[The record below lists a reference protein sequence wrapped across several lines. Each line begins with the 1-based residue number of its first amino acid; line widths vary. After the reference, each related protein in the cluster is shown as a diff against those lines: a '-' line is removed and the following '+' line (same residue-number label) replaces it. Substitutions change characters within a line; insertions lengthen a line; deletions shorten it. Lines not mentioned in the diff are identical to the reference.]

1 MTDKEKNLA
10 IFNEMLKNAQEQFEN
25 EKYEVGTYTI
35 QQLASGG
42 LNHKE
47 YVERT
52 YRIEVDTFSCE
63 YTERTAYQLLQQFAR
78 LAGVKCP
85 PFTKESEETPICTFT
100 MDVPKEA
107 KHLANFVATD
117 NYNKEVH
124 PMLCNIFVDVFNETL
139 CASNGHLLKTMHVE
153 ISDMKG
159 EIKSRSYV
167 AITAKDIKKICG
179 RCEVAVYKDYDG
191 IITEITDAKGVKY
204 VFKDSNRRYPDYFSV
219 YPKVSKKGYV
229 KLTKDEAKRF
239 AKWLRKSDEEVGIVI
254 NGMELKATREGNA
267 TTFAL
272 ESNDAQCEMET
283 AFKSRSLKTVC
294 ESGWDGGIWFTGS
307 LQAALFDCDK
317 ADVTLIMPNYS
328 YNMQHLTDAIEERNI
343 PALERKAVLANEKA
357 EEDKSLAPTEKAAEI
372 EKEAAKTES
381 VAPVAKSEKKQR
393 TSKYAIRTTDGRQ
406 LREAFTFF
414 EVNALKYAVAELPKE
429 IAGTPKFT
437 FGADT
442 FTVLLS
448 DDDRLTLRRESN
460 GKLLEVLKGKTAAP
474 RRPSAERMEA
484 FAHEYGITV
493 NTAWAMWE
501 ANRIKVA

>member
-10 IFNEMLKNAQEQFEN
+10 IFNEMLKNAQEQFNAECYN
-25 EKYEVGTYTI
+25 VGSYTI
-35 QQLASGG
+35 QQLAGG
-42 LNHKE
+42 KLGHKE
-47 YVERT
+47 YVERK

-63 YTERTAYQLLQQFAR
+63 YTERSAYQLLQQFAR

-85 PFTKESEETPICTFT
+85 TFTKESEETPICTFT

-107 KHLANFVATD
+107 KHLANFLDT
-117 NYNKEVH
+117 K
-124 PMLCNIFVDVFNETL
+124 NINESLHNVFVDVANETL
-139 CASNGHLLKTMHVE
+139 CATDAHLLKTMHVE

-159 EIKSRSYV
+159 ELKSGSYV

-179 RCEVAVYKDYDG
+179 RCEVAVYKDYDD
-191 IITEITDAKGVKY
+191 ITTEITDAKGVKY
-204 VFKDSNRRYPDYFSV
+204 TFKDSNRRYPNYFRV

-254 NGMELKATREGNA
+254 DGVELKATREGNA

-272 ESNDAQCEMET
+272 ENNEVGCAMET

-307 LQAALFDCDK
+307 YQAALFDCDK
-317 ADVTLIMPNYS
+317 ADVTLIMPNDS
-328 YNMQHLTDAIEERNI
+328 YNIQHPTDAIEERNI
-343 PALERKAVLANEKA
+343 PALERKTVLANEKA
-357 EEDKSLAPTEKAAEI
+357 EEDKSLAPTEKTAEI
-372 EKEAAKTES
+372 KKEAAKTES

-484 FAHEYGITV
+484 FAHEYGIAV

>member
-10 IFNEMLKNAQEQFEN
+10 IFNEMLKNAQEQFEREN
-25 EKYEVGTYTI
+25 YEVGTYTI
-35 QQLASGG
+35 QQLASGR

-85 PFTKESEETPICTFT
+85 TLTKESEETPICTFT

-107 KHLANFVATD
+107 NYLTNFLDTK
-117 NYNKEVH
+117 NINKV
-124 PMLCNIFVDVFNETL
+124 LRNVFVDVFNETL
-139 CASNGHLLKTMHVE
+139 CASDGHVLKTMHVE
-153 ISDMKG
+153 ISDMEG
-159 EIKSRSYV
+159 ELKSGSYV

-179 RCEVAVYKDYDG
+179 RCEVAVYKDYDD
-191 IITEITDAKGVKY
+191 ITTEITDAKGVKY

-229 KLTKDEAKRF
+229 KFTKDEAKRF

-272 ESNDAQCEMET
+272 ESNGAGCAMET

-307 LQAALFDCDK
+307 YQAALFDCDK
-317 ADVTLIMPNYS
+317 ADVTLIMPYKSDNI
-328 YNMQHLTDAIEERNI
+328 QHPTDAIEERNI
-343 PALERKAVLANEKA
+343 PALERNAVLSKDKGEVDNLPTPREETAQNEN
-357 EEDKSLAPTEKAAEI
+357 
-372 EKEAAKTES
+372 KT
-381 VAPVAKSEKKQR
+381 AKS
-393 TSKYAIRTTDGRQ
+393 
-406 LREAFTFF
+406 
-414 EVNALKYAVAELPKE
+414 
-429 IAGTPKFT
+429 
-437 FGADT
+437 
-442 FTVLLS
+442 
-448 DDDRLTLRRESN
+448 RR
-460 GKLLEVLKGKTAAP
+460 KTP
-474 RRPSAERMEA
+474 RRPSAENMEN
-484 FAHEYGITV
+484 FAARYGIPTA
-493 NTAWAMWE
+493 TAWQMWE
-501 ANRIKVA
+501 AGRMKVA